1 MRNDSEAQAFSDPEL
16 EKILVE
22 LSRREPIFHRPEFGT
37 SRVDF
42 ENMTAPDF
50 WEVGASGRQYS
61 RPAVLDELE
70 NRFSAPHRDVWETSG
85 FRCRRLG
92 PNVYLL
98 TYTLLQDHTRRTRR
112 STIWERD
119 GEVWK
124 VVYHQGTI
132 VPGP

>member
-1 MRNDSEAQAFSDPEL
+1 MSPDPEAQALSDPEL
-16 EKILVE
+16 EKILTE

-37 SRVDF
+37 SRTDF
-42 ENMTAPDF
+42 QNMTAPDF

-61 RPAVLDELE
+61 RPEVLDELE
-70 NRFSAPHRDVWETSG
+70 KRFSAPHRDVWETSG

-98 TYTLLQDHTRRTRR
+98 TYTLLQDHNRRTRR
-112 STIWERD
+112 STIWERS
-119 GEVWK
+119 GEGWRI
-124 VVYHQGTI
+124 VYHQGTI